1 MESNNKKC
9 KISIVGGSLAGLSA
23 AVSLLKKAFTL
34 PSMKKQILPE
44 KVGLRSWSFY
54 ERHIIPNGLRY
65 EFFDANSIE
74 ENRDITGRLLN
85 RDENIQYFSTYWR
98 SLYGKLLY
106 PIPKEAIL
114 FNNTVIKIDQEG
126 ENEIKLWVQTRIG
139 KIFEETTDSFNS
151 CRWNQFYCSI
161 LSSWWRRAEIFWIY
175 NIPRDNRHKWPFDSQ
190 IQPWQFKKIYKKTV
204 ERSSIITSKQATS
217 MPIKDAWT

>member
-1 MESNNKKC
+1 MELNNKKL

-23 AVSLLKKAFTL
+23 AVSLLKKGFTIIIYEKAD
-34 PSMKKQILPE
+34 PSRKGGA
-44 KVGLRSWSFY
+44 GLGLDRSTKDTLSQMGLDTSFLM
-54 ERHIIPNGLRY
+54 PM
-65 EFFDANSIE
+65 SIE

-98 SLYGKLLY
+98 SLYGKLLDA
-106 PIPKEAIL
+106 IPKEAIL

-161 LSSWWRRAEIFWIY
+161 LSSW
-175 NIPRDNRHKWPFDSQ
+175 
-190 IQPWQFKKIYKKTV
+190 
-204 ERSSIITSKQATS
+204 
-217 MPIKDAWT
+217 